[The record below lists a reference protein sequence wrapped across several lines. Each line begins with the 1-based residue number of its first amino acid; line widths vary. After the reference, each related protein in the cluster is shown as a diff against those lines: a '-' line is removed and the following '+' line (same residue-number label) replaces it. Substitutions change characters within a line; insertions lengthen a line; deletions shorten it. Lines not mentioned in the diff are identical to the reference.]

1 MFSSINRIIA
11 VVASVFVFSS
21 SFAQD
26 QNYTF
31 TIDECMQFA
40 MENNQDV
47 LNASLE
53 IGKQEKIVKETL
65 SEGLPQVD
73 AFIDLRNNFQVP
85 TSFIPAAFFDE
96 NAPADEFVPVRFSTQ
111 YNGNASVSLK
121 QMVFYGSY
129 FVGVQAAKTFTEL
142 STKEH
147 VLTKI
152 DIAEAVTK
160 GFYSVLINEAAFDLV
175 DKNYNRLDSL
185 LRETKIMYET
195 GFAEKIDV
203 NRIQVQFNNI
213 QNSKREAQ
221 NIIEINYK
229 MLKYQMGMPI
239 NTQLN
244 LVGELSDMG
253 DQINNQ
259 EYASFQYDDRVEYSI
274 LQTRESLAEYDLKN
288 TTVQYLPRIDF
299 YLTGGANAGTGT
311 YGTLL
316 STDNWYGLGY
326 FGLNMSIPI
335 FDGLYKSAKIQQK
348 RITLSQIQNSFSQM
362 KNSIDLQ
369 IQTAEITLD
378 NSIRNLRQQE
388 LNMALSK
395 EVYDVTKLKYQEG
408 IGSNIELIEADG
420 TYKEAQNYYFN
431 AMYDV
436 LISKVDLDKA
446 RGVLYQ

>member
-53 IGKQEKIVKETL
+53 IGKQEKFVKETL

-316 STDNWYGLGY
+316 NTDNWYGLGY

-348 RITLSQIQNSFSQM
+348 KITLSQIQNSFSQM